1 MEKNSPLKSFVLQP
15 KVSCKNTPVFEKRKL
30 MMYKFSTN
38 EGLCFLNFLGVGSIL
53 FSASAFEIEKRGTG
67 RHATGHQFKLLV
79 FLLFINF

>member
-1 MEKNSPLKSFVLQP
+1 
-15 KVSCKNTPVFEKRKL
+15 

-38 EGLCFLNFLGVGSIL
+38 EGLCFLNFLGVGSTL